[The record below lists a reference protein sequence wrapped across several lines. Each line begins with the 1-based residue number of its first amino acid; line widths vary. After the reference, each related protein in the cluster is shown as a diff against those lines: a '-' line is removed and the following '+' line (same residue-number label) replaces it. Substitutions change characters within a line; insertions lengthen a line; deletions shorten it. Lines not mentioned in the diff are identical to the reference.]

1 MKARKY
7 ATGGSIGNKPPKKR
21 NIGKV
26 IKRTA
31 SSEYEA
37 KRQESRTQ
45 YAESADAYKRQMRL
59 NRAASAMQQGDT
71 ELSQRI
77 ASGFQGRHQ
86 TGISS
91 QEVAT
96 GARTPEAAARERKR
110 R

>member
-7 ATGGSIGNKPPKKR
+7 AQGGPV
-21 NIGKV
+21 GKV
-26 IKRTA
+26 IKKKA

-37 KRQESRTQ
+37 KRQESRAQ
-45 YAESADAYKRQMRL
+45 YAESADAYRRQMRL
-59 NRAASAMQQGDT
+59 NRAASAMRQGDA
-71 ELSQRI
+71 ERSQRI
-77 ASGFQGRHQ
+77 ASGFQGKHQ